1 MNYDYMLAK
10 EYASEE
16 FEPSDER
23 YWIVVG
29 AYLKGFESG
38 AKGLL
43 KVIDGDRITRVVFF
57 FSSETRTFELAHP
70 IMVDRHVF
78 LYQLRKIT
86 GLKNIAIYE

>member
-57 FSSETRTFELAHP
+57 LLFRN
-70 IMVDRHVF
+70 
-78 LYQLRKIT
+78 
-86 GLKNIAIYE
+86 KNF